1 VRHAALLLTS
11 YAAIAAVGCG
21 GTGHTTNPTQLR
33 FERQDL
39 VAVTRALERA
49 RASVSV
55 EVAATR
61 AAWPLIAHGLP
72 AATASVR
79 EPVGAAAAGAARLE
93 VPAILQEAQQSTLT
107 GPGAGLASLFRSF
120 DAVAPRSW
128 RMIAAAIGSIE
139 HGSQAAARFA
149 RANVALYIESVYNA
163 HFVLAQIGKPLLS
176 GYHKLGGGAAF
187 GGSLSDS
194 EVSALAAAY
203 SQTADVLQPHV
214 AAHLGS

>member
-11 YAAIAAVGCG
+11 CAAIAAVGCG
-21 GTGHTTNPTQLR
+21 GAGQNTNPARLR
-33 FERQDL
+33 LEREDL
-39 VAVTRALERA
+39 VAVIHALEHA
-49 RASVSV
+49 RASVSI
-55 EVAATR
+55 EVAATK

-72 AATASVR
+72 ATTASVR
-79 EPVGAAAAGAARLE
+79 EPVRAAAAGAARLA
-93 VPAILQEAQQSTLT
+93 VPAILGEAQQSTLT

-128 RMIAAAIGSIE
+128 QMIAAAIGSIE

-149 RANVALYIESVYNA
+149 RANVALYIEGVYNG

-176 GYHKLGGGAAF
+176 DYHKLGGPAAF

-203 SQTADVLQPHV
+203 SQTTDVLHPHV
-214 AAHLGS
+214 VAHLGS